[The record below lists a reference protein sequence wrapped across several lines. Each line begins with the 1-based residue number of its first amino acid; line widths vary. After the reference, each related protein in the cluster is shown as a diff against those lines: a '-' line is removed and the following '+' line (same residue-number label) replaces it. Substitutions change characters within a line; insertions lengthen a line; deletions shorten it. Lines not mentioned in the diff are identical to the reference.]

1 MANGHGMDLSKASVP
16 VTAVVA
22 ICVAGLG
29 WWVNA
34 QESEIADVSADVEA
48 VELKVEDLKDDMQ
61 EQKLEVQ
68 TKLSDIKTQQALDAQ
83 LLRQIARKLEVN
95 DDDG

>member
-1 MANGHGMDLSKASVP
+1 MANGMDISKASVP
-16 VTAVVA
+16 ITAVVA

-34 QESEIADVSADVEA
+34 QESEIDAVAADVEQ
-48 VELKVEDLKDDMQ
+48 VEAKVEDLKDDMQ

-83 LLRQIARKLEVN
+83 LLRQIARKLDVD